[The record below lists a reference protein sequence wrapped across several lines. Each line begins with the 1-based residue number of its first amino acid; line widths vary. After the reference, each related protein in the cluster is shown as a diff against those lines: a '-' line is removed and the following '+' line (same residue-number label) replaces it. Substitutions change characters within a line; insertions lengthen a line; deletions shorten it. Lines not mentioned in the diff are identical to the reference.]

1 MSMRKASL
9 IIILFFL
16 GNVILCSQVLDPK
29 WLPVIKTSDQKVYL
43 DTTNIKRVAG
53 QVTVVSLTQFDKPQ
67 YVSAYKK
74 EAQSIKSQVL
84 FNLVSKKYTV
94 LGSLFYDTQLKIIGE
109 SSLPGFS
116 LGNESFAITVDS
128 NMIMKAL
135 YQKAISILNIDTTSY
150 YNKESVTKEEKLRSL
165 IDNTITQPVDSPNV
179 KVNEPEKIVDKKPS
193 EANNRMKENPQTSKQ
208 KSEKTVGNSETS
220 GGQVYNLKAERNIKG
235 TIFTD
240 GNKYCL
246 QLSSWK
252 IKSRADKEVA
262 RLKSKGENA
271 FIVEANIPSKG
282 GTWYRVRVGYF
293 NSLEETENY
302 LQRR

>member
-9 IIILFFL
+9 IIILLFL
-16 GNVILCSQVLDPK
+16 GNAILFSQVLDPK
-29 WLPVIKTSDQKVYL
+29 WLQVIKTTDQKVYL
-43 DTTNIKRVAG
+43 DTTNIKRVDG

-94 LGSLFYDTQLKIIGE
+94 LGSLFYDSQLKIIGE

-116 LGNESFAITVDS
+116 LGNESFAITIDS
-128 NMIMKAL
+128 NMVMKAL
-135 YQKAISILNIDTTSY
+135 YQKAISILNIDTTNY
-150 YNKESVTKEEKLRSL
+150 YNKEAMSKEEKLRSL
-165 IDNTITQPVDSPNV
+165 IDNTITQPVDSQNI
-179 KVNEPEKIVDKKPS
+179 KVNEPEKIVDKKLS
-193 EANNRMKENPQTSKQ
+193 EANNGVKENPKTSKQ

-220 GGQVYNLKAERNIKG
+220 GGQVYNLNAERNIKG

-302 LQRR
+302 LKRR